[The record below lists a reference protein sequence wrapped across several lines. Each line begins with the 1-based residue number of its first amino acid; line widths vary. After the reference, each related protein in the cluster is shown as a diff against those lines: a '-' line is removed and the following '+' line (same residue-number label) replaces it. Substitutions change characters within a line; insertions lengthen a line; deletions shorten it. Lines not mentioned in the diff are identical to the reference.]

1 MKIIGTGSSLPA
13 KDVTNDML
21 ATFLDT
27 SNEWIVTR
35 TGILSRKVISDENLE
50 DLAIDACKKA
60 IENAGITI
68 DDIDI
73 IICSNV
79 VNEFV
84 TPGLSCVI
92 QRGLGTKVPTVDL
105 NAACA
110 GFIYGLDFAHGYS
123 LCHKDVRNILLVAA
137 EEPTRMMDWTNRNV
151 CVLFGDGA
159 AAVVLDC
166 TDKEKDCVIDV
177 KLSGAEA
184 VDKLYYKRNLEH
196 TPYITKEE
204 VPVPLTMKGQ
214 DIFKMA
220 TRSAYADISM
230 LLERNNTRADEVD
243 YYILHQANLRIVDSI
258 QRHFDIPSDRFPHN
272 IEHLGNT
279 SSASVPILL
288 DEMNRDGRLKKG
300 QKLIMSAFGAGF
312 VSGAALVVWDK

>member
-1 MKIIGTGSSLPA
+1 MKIIGTGSSLP
-13 KDVTNDML
+13 KKEVTNDML
-21 ATFLDT
+21 SAFLDT
-27 SNEWIVTR
+27 SDEWIVTR
-35 TGILSRKVISDENLE
+35 TGISSRKVISDERLE
-50 DLAIDACKKA
+50 DLAVDAARKA
-60 IENAGITI
+60 IDDAGITL

-92 QRGLGTKVPTVDL
+92 QRDLGTKVPTMDL

-123 LCHKDVRNILLVAA
+123 LAHKDVRNILLVCA
-137 EEPTRMMDWTNRNV
+137 EEPTRMMNWADRNV

-166 TDKEKDCVIDV
+166 TDKEEDCIKEV
-177 KLSGAEA
+177 KLSGVPA
-184 VDKLYYKRNLEH
+184 VESLYYKRVLEP
-196 TPYITKEE
+196 TPYITKEKDS
-204 VPVPLTMKGQ
+204 VPLTMNGR
-214 DIFKMA
+214 DIFRMA
-220 TRSAYADISM
+220 TRAGVADISAI
-230 LLERNNTRADEVD
+230 LDKTGIKADEID
-243 YYILHQANLRIVDSI
+243 YFLLHQANLRIIDSI
-258 QRHFDIPSDRFPHN
+258 QRHFDIAPDKFVHN

-288 DEMNRDGRLKKG
+288 DDMNRAGRLSRG
-300 QKLIMSAFGAGF
+300 QKLVMSAFGAGF
-312 VSGAALVVWDK
+312 VSGAALIVWGK